1 MSQLLELIFSG
12 HYVFERR
19 ISSPRVSFTGTA
31 TFEKG
36 PSNQILYRE
45 EGDYQL
51 GSVKRSCYQKR
62 IFVVDA
68 LGLSIYKNDN
78 SLLHE
83 FRVDNLPA
91 FPIKLNHVHHCKE
104 DRYSLTLD
112 LHSNDSFSTSYVI
125 EGPSKNYKIHTVFTR
140 VFR

>member
-1 MSQLLELIFSG
+1 MIQLLKNLFSG
-12 HYVFERR
+12 HYAFERC
-19 ISSPRVSFTGTA
+19 ISSSRMSFTGTA

-45 EGDYQL
+45 EGDYRL
-51 GSVKRSCYQKR
+51 GSVVHSCYQKR

-68 LGLSIYKNDN
+68 SSLSIYKNDN

-83 FRVDNLPA
+83 FRVDNVPE
-91 FPIKLNHVHHCKE
+91 FPIKLNHIHHCKD

-112 LHSNDSFSTSYVI
+112 IHSNDSFSTSYVI
-125 EGPSKNYKIHTVFTR
+125 DGPSKNYTIQTVFMR
-140 VFR
+140 VCR

>member
-45 EGDYQL
+45 EGDYSL
-51 GSVKRSCYQKR
+51 GNIEQRCYQKR

-68 LGLSIYKNDN
+68 SGLSIYRNDN

-83 FRVDNLPA
+83 FRVDNMPV
-91 FPIKLNHVHHCKE
+91 FPIKLNHIHHCK
-104 DRYSLTLD
+104 DDFYSLTLD
-112 LHSNDSFSTSYVI
+112 LLSNDSFSTSYVI
-125 EGPSKNYKIHTVFTR
+125 EGPSKNYTIHTAFMRVFT
-140 VFR
+140 